1 VYRARQQASI
11 FLRGLRIAE
20 GYPEYVARESSFPA
34 EEALRLLSAGQE
46 DPAPSFK
53 YAVYRQMVTH
63 AIDVEG
69 YSFAQL
75 VARAGVARIK
85 AQMLAAIAPRR

>member
-1 VYRARQQASI
+1 M
-11 FLRGLRIAE
+11 
-20 GYPEYVARESSFPA
+20 ARESSFPA

-53 YAVYRQMVTH
+53 YAVYRQRVTH
-63 AIDVEG
+63 AMDVEG
-69 YSFAQL
+69 YSFDQL
-75 VARAGVARIK
+75 VAHAGDTPLIK